1 MGTRETTRRLCARE
15 IGSTAWTNQR
25 ENLERLNLQAH
36 QNAVTHSDEFVKEF
50 LISHDKVSVVV
61 HELLLIEVWKEKV
74 LPNFGAK
81 ALDQS
86 ITNMNAYLASYFEA
100 TLCNLLE
107 IAFFHQDT
115 CEAAGDDALLETV
128 LRRQEPDA
136 IAATCAKLPP
146 SLAYPGPGR
155 KHVVAHPGDRKSVV

>member
-107 IAFFHQDT
+107 IAFVHQDA
-115 CEAAGDDALLETV
+115 CEAAGDDALLELCDYCNRKLLYLNTAA
-128 LRRQEPDA
+128 RRR
-136 IAATCAKLPP
+136 CKLD
-146 SLAYPGPGR
+146 PGLKASGF
-155 KHVVAHPGDRKSVV
+155 KIST